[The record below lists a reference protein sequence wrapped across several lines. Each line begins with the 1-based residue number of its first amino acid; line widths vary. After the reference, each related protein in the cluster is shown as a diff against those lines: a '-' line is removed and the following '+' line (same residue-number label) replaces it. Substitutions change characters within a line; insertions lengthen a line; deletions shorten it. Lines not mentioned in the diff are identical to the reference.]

1 MRHAARLAPLLAL
14 LVLAACA
21 KRRDHRAEV
30 VECSS
35 ISLDVKGTTQCL
47 VQLYH
52 WDVADATR
60 TATARH
66 HELDSLKTWK
76 EDSAWSLGAA
86 QHRSQL
92 AACRR
97 GIDPLDRCLLVAGWP
112 LSRVNTTAD
121 SLWQTEAR
129 QHLYELHTC
138 ERRKDVNLASCL
150 TLYYKW
156 DSDRALRIAD
166 SLTRERLGGRRTP

>member
-1 MRHAARLAPLLAL
+1 MPHAVRLLPIVAL
-14 LVLAACA
+14 LVIAACA
-21 KRRDHRAEV
+21 KKPDHRAEV

-52 WDVADATR
+52 WDVAQATR

-66 HELDSLKTWK
+66 HELDSLKTRA
-76 EDSAWSLGAA
+76 EDSVWNLGAA
-86 QHRSQL
+86 QHRTQL
-92 AACRR
+92 ATCRR
-97 GIDPLDRCLLVAGWP
+97 GVDPLDRCLLVAGWP
-112 LSRVNTTAD
+112 LSRVNSTAD
-121 SLWQTEAR
+121 SLWQTEAQ

-166 SLTRERLGGRRTP
+166 SLTRERLGGRR

>member
-1 MRHAARLAPLLAL
+1 MTRAAQLVFVVALLA
-14 LVLAACA
+14 VAACSK
-21 KRRDHRAEV
+21 KRDRRAEV

-47 VQLYH
+47 VQLYR
-52 WDVADATR
+52 WEVAEATR

-66 HELDSLKTWK
+66 RELDSLKTWQA
-76 EDSAWSLGAA
+76 DSAWSLGAA
-86 QHRSQL
+86 QHRTQL

-97 GIDPLDRCLLVAGWP
+97 GADPLDRCLLVAGWP
-112 LSRVNTTAD
+112 LTRVNAVAD
-121 SLWQTEAR
+121 SLWQAEAA
-129 QHLYELHTC
+129 QHLYELHVC
-138 ERRKDVNLASCL
+138 QRRKDVNLASCL

-166 SLTRERLGGRRTP
+166 SLTRERLGGRR

>member
-1 MRHAARLAPLLAL
+1 MTRASLVLPIAAL
-14 LVLAACA
+14 LVVTACGK
-21 KRRDHRAEV
+21 KRDRRAEV

-47 VQLYH
+47 VQLYR
-52 WDVADATR
+52 WDVAEATR

-66 HELDSLKTWK
+66 HELDSLKTRA
-76 EDSAWSLGAA
+76 EDSVWNLGAA
-86 QHRSQL
+86 QHNTQL

-97 GIDPLDRCLLVAGWP
+97 SPDPLDRCLLVSGWP
-112 LSRVNTTAD
+112 LSRVNRTAD
-121 SLWQTEAR
+121 SLWEAEAS

-138 ERRKDVNLASCL
+138 QRRKDVALASCL

-166 SLTRERLGGRRTP
+166 SITRERLGGRR